1 MSRLDRRSRDYQ
13 VLLDTVF
20 GEARE
25 EQEMVQ
31 RAVAWVMKNRADLNR
46 AYLGGNTIAGVC
58 QHPRQFECW
67 TSPDQIQKNKYL
79 HRESFCAI
87 DAWLPNVYLTIDPTG
102 GADHYYNVNKKE
114 KLIWGEGCKHTT
126 KIGNHQFFKAP

>member
-1 MSRLDRRSRDYQ
+1 MPRLDRRSRDYQ

-31 RAVAWVMKNRADLNR
+31 RAVAWVIKNRADLNR
-46 AYLGGNTIAGVC
+46 AYWGGKTIAGVC
-58 QHPRQFECW
+58 QHLRQFGCW
-67 TSPDQIQKNKYL
+67 NSDQIRKNKYE
-79 HRESFCAI
+79 HREKFCDI
-87 DAWLPNVYLTIDPTG
+87 NAWLPNVYLTSDPTG

-114 KLIWGEGCKHTT
+114 NLIWAEGCKHTT
-126 KIGNHQFFKAP
+126 KIGDLQFFKSP